1 MVAPT
6 LLGQPVPRLRKYVLR
21 YSRVEIRRSA
31 RRHGIRNADIEHAVD
46 HAVVVVDLDAESD
59 PPKVLAIGPDRAGNL
74 LEVILLDLAAD
85 ELLAIHAMPL
95 RRAFHDLLPQG
106 GDNDG

>member
-1 MVAPT
+1 
-6 LLGQPVPRLRKYVLR
+6 
-21 YSRVEIRRSA
+21 VEIHRSA
-31 RRHGIRNADIEHAVD
+31 RRNRVRDADIQHAVG
-46 HAVVVVDLDAESD
+46 HPVVVVDLDAESD

-74 LEVILLDLAAD
+74 LEVIMLELAGD

-95 RRAFHDLLPQG
+95 RSAFRDLLPQG

>member
-1 MVAPT
+1 MPT
-6 LLGQPVPRLRKYVLR
+6 SSTPSTTPWSSSISTL
-21 YSRVEIRRSA
+21 
-31 RRHGIRNADIEHAVD
+31 
-46 HAVVVVDLDAESD
+46 ESD

-74 LEVILLDLAAD
+74 LEVIMLELAGD

-95 RRAFHDLLPQG
+95 RSAFHDLLPDG